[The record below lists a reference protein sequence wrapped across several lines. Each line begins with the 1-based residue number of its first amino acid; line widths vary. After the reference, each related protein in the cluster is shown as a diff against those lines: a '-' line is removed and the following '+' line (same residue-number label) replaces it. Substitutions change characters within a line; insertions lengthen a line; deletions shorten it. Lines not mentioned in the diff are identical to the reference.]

1 MKRIISK
8 IVLIFV
14 ILFGMVNTVLAEENN
29 YIVDFT
35 RKGNISITLESKDN
49 NEYIEGA
56 EISLYHIAL
65 AKEENYNL
73 KLEYVS
79 ELSECSVSLSNL
91 EDEKLSNEISKC
103 ITMEMPS
110 LKQNTNKNGNVKFE
124 NLDLGLY
131 LVMQTNIVD
140 GYSKVDSFL
149 VMIPKNI
156 DNEYIYDIEATP
168 KTEIYQV
175 VDLVVE
181 KVWNTTDNNIVDSI
195 EVGLYKGTELLDKV
209 ILSKDNGWIY
219 TWERIEKRDDYSV
232 KEIDVPAGFT
242 DTYRQ
247 IDNKFIITNT
257 KTLVQTGLRLWL
269 VELLLVSGIMLI
281 VMGIVLEKRNKY
293 GK

>member
-156 DNEYIYDIEATP
+156 DNKYIYDIEATP

-209 ILSKDNGWIY
+209 ILSKDNKWIY

-247 IDNKFIITNT
+247 IENKFIITNT